1 MFNGMEGPVQEM
13 YLFRLFADALLWCKV
28 LRQLPGVDAQR
39 LAVYGEGA
47 GGALA
52 IVCAAMAPGFVKCA
66 AHYPLLCHYARVW
79 ELDFDTGPYEG
90 LRYYFRWHDPLH
102 QRRQEIFE
110 RLAYV
115 DAVNFAPY
123 VHCPVLLSTGLQ
135 DTVSPPSAQ
144 FALANALQAPLQHK
158 VYPKHGHE
166 LNNFFENEWLR
177 FLLTEAMQP
186 VC

>member
-1 MFNGMEGPVQEM
+1 
-13 YLFRLFADALLWCKV
+13 
-28 LRQLPGVDAQR
+28 
-39 LAVYGEGA
+39 
-47 GGALA
+47 
-52 IVCAAMAPGFVKCA
+52 MAPGFVKCA

-144 FALANALQAPLQHK
+144 FALANALQASLQHK

-177 FLLTEAMQP
+177 FLLTEPMQP